1 MRKFKAFILS
11 FLILFGLWMIVGG
24 TTRDELVTGGIAALI
39 LSLAFSKRL
48 EVLADLKISFKSI
61 CCLGRF
67 ILVFLWELFRS
78 AIDVARRVLSPR
90 LPINPGIVKVRCSL
104 KSPIGRIAL
113 ANAITLTPG
122 TMTVETI
129 GDYYYIHWIDIQS
142 DDIQGATNAI
152 VCTFQNHLEVI
163 FG

>member
-1 MRKFKAFILS
+1 MRKFKAFVLS

-24 TTRDELVTGGIAALI
+24 TTRDELITGGITAVI
-39 LSLAFSKRL
+39 LSLAFSRRL
-48 EVLADLKISFKSI
+48 EVLADLNISFRSLYSLVK
-61 CCLGRF
+61 F
-67 ILVFLWELFRS
+67 ILVFMRELFRS
-78 AIDVARRVLSPR
+78 AIDVAKRVLSPR
-90 LPINPGIVKVRCSL
+90 LPINPGIVKVRCTL
-104 KSPIGRIAL
+104 KSPIGRLAL

-129 GDYYYIHWIDIQS
+129 GEYYYIHWIDIQTP
-142 DDIQGATNAI
+142 DIDGATQAI